1 MSDAFYTS
9 SAHAFEDVEVGAP
22 AEAGPSSM
30 GDATSSLDTAF
41 DISNTAQLILDG
53 GFKTI
58 GLQFPDELLPS
69 SVAVYRALQARIAP
83 TGAQAYVLADSTYGA
98 CCPDI
103 LSCLHL
109 PADLLVHYGHACLT
123 PTDAIPVHY
132 VFPRQTLDVSAAAD
146 ALKGAAASEFQ
157 GEDAKRGALVVWD
170 VGYDWLANEIQSAF
184 SDWPVPVSFA
194 TIERPSLVRA
204 SEASKT
210 PSGCCKTK
218 SKTDAPSLCCAEA
231 PSTSGDAASG
241 CSTSGPNDTCCSS
254 TSGPD
259 TCSSP
264 SIPTASKDKAP
275 ALRRLTPPPGVD
287 MASTVLLYLGSEGRS
302 LLNLQMN
309 HATNP
314 VYAFNADCGA
324 WAVHPTSSR
333 LLSRRLF
340 ALHSAMAADVFGLVV
355 GNVGLASSRALVAE
369 LREAL
374 KLAKKKS
381 YTLSVGRLNPAKLAN
396 FAEIE
401 CFVLVGCGEGGV
413 VDSKD
418 FLRPIITPW
427 ELTLALKGKAGV
439 WDPSAWT
446 LDLDAA
452 LDEATAV
459 VASERATT
467 GEADDSDNESELE
480 FSLVT
485 GTYRTRK
492 TFGAA
497 EEETREGG
505 TDVALRN
512 DNMSLAKLESAG
524 SMFLQTRT
532 FQGLEPRYGLD
543 EPAMLE
549 QGRTGVARGYTE
561 EKK

>member
-9 SAHAFEDVEVGAP
+9 SAHAFEDVEVGTP

-30 GDATSSLDTAF
+30 GDASSSLDAAF

-83 TGAQAYVLADSTYGA
+83 SGAQAYVLADSTYGA

-132 VFPRQTLDVSAAAD
+132 VFPRQTLDVSAAAA
-146 ALKGAAASEFQ
+146 ALKDASASEFE
-157 GEDAKRGALVVWD
+157 GEGGKRGALVVWD
-170 VGYDWLANEIQSAF
+170 VAYDWLADEIQGAF
-184 SDWPVPVSFA
+184 TDWPVPVSFA
-194 TIERPSLVRA
+194 TIQRPSLVPA
-204 SEASKT
+204 GEGITTA
-210 PSGCCKTK
+210 PSGCRGKQDAGATSACCT
-218 SKTDAPSLCCAEA
+218 SKEQGATSLCEN
-231 PSTSGDAASG
+231 GGAAS
-241 CSTSGPNDTCCSS
+241 SCCSS
-254 TSGPD
+254 AAPANPA
-259 TCSSP
+259 SS
-264 SIPTASKDKAP
+264 KGKGKAP
-275 ALRRLTPPPGVD
+275 ALRSLTPPPGIAISD
-287 MASTVLLYLGSEGRS
+287 TVLFYLGPEGRS

-309 HATNP
+309 HATNS
-314 VYAFNADCGA
+314 VYAFSAQGA

-340 ALHSAMAADVFGLVV
+340 ALHSAMSADVFGLVV

-401 CFVLVGCGEGGV
+401 CFVLIGCAEGGV

-446 LDLDAA
+446 LDLNAA

-459 VASERATT
+459 VASERAA
-467 GEADDSDNESELE
+467 GEGDESDNESELE

-485 GTYRTRK
+485 GAYRTRK
-492 TFGAA
+492 VFGAA
-497 EEETREGG
+497 AKEETREGG
-505 TDVALRN
+505 TEVALRN